1 MSDFAQ
7 FIDYTVQTLNA
18 QIAEANAVADA
29 VNSADNPAAVVAEV
43 LKTSDAPEIVAY
55 RDWLDK
61 ANSAILAKMSE
72 AEAFAKANL
81 IPAGDVDVEA
91 ETAKFKAQDATIKA
105 LINALSQVTGGETAL
120 PNLAERKTVKGVS
133 KSGSGARAGQGEG
146 TKRPRISKIVVD
158 GTDVFETVGDRTVAN
173 LTTLHKWLT
182 ARYKSTDVAIPSV
195 KDMQVHL
202 FGAAGTEDLGT
213 LNGKPV
219 EFALSVGSDN
229 LMVTVTPTVK

>member
-55 RDWLDK
+55 REWLDK

-81 IPAGDVDVEA
+81 IPAGDVDIEA

-105 LINALSQVTGGETAL
+105 LINALSKVPGGETAL
-120 PNLAERKTVKGVS
+120 PNLTERKMVKGVS
-133 KSGSGARAGQGEG
+133 KGGGARAGQGEG

-158 GTDVFETVGDRTVAN
+158 GVDVFETVGDRTVAN
-173 LTTLHKWLT
+173 LTTLHKWL
-182 ARYKSTDVAIPSV
+182 ASRYGKNVAVPSV

-202 FGAAGTEDLGT
+202 FGAAGTEDLST

-219 EFALSVGSDN
+219 EFALSVGPDN